1 MTLSPAEDGE
11 EASSP
16 SRRSGTMGRILE
28 NAGWLLAGKGVGAVL
43 SLVYLAI
50 VTRSLGA
57 EGFGQFALILAA
69 AQTLGALMGFQ
80 TWQIVVR
87 FGMEHLQAGR
97 EDKLRDLIGLSL
109 MLDFGGALVGC
120 LVAWASVGLL
130 GDYFEWSEPLRRQAL
145 LFALVMLL
153 SIRSTAVGVLRLYDR
168 FRDGAVADAVIPV
181 VRMIGAVVVLL
192 TEPSV
197 LGFLIAWGA
206 AEIAAAAASWWL
218 AARAAGGLMT
228 VRRLPNVRQ
237 VFREN
242 PGLGRFAAVTNLN
255 STLGTMS
262 KQFATV
268 IVGLF
273 AGEVAA
279 GQYRLAYQLGQALA
293 KVSDLLSRA
302 VFAELTRVRF
312 GAASD
317 NLAKLFRSSVRFS
330 AIAAGVIVA
339 LLFLLGKP
347 ALLLVAGPEFAGAY
361 PLLLLLGAAA
371 ALDLAGVSF
380 EPAMLATG
388 KAGLVLKLRLLVTV
402 LLVALLIVLLPPM
415 STMGAAIATL
425 VASLAGLILFG
436 FAAWRSIHAPAG

>member
-1 MTLSPAEDGE
+1 MA
-11 EASSP
+11 
-16 SRRSGTMGRILE
+16 RILE

-50 VTRSLGA
+50 ATRSLGA
-57 EGFGQFALILAA
+57 EAFGQFALILAA

-97 EDKLRDLIGLSL
+97 DEKLRELIGLSL

-130 GDYFEWSEPLRRQAL
+130 GDYFEWSEPLSRQAL

-168 FRDGAVADAVIPV
+168 FRDGAMADAVIPL
-181 VRMIGAVVVLL
+181 VRMIGAVIVLL
-192 TEPSV
+192 SAPSV

-206 AEIAAAAASWWL
+206 AEIAAAAVSWWL
-218 AARAAGGLMT
+218 AARSAGGLMT
-228 VRRLPNVRQ
+228 VRRLPNVMK

-255 STLGTMS
+255 STLGTVS

-279 GQYRLAYQLGQALA
+279 GQYRLAYQLGQSLA

-330 AIAAGVIVA
+330 AVAAGVIVV
-339 LLFLLGKP
+339 LLLLIGKP
-347 ALLLVAGPEFAGAY
+347 ALLVVAGPEFAGAY
-361 PLLLLLGAAA
+361 PLLILLGVAA

-388 KAGLVLKLRLLVTV
+388 KAGLVLKLRLLVTL
-402 LLVALLIVLLPPM
+402 LLVALLVLLLPPM
-415 STMGAAIATL
+415 STMGAAIAT
-425 VASLAGLILFG
+425 VMASLAGLILFG
-436 FAAWRSIHAPAG
+436 FAAWRSVHAPPSSRPASL

>member
-1 MTLSPAEDGE
+1 
-11 EASSP
+11 
-16 SRRSGTMGRILE
+16 MGRILE

-97 EDKLRDLIGLSL
+97 EEKLRDLIGLSL

-168 FRDGAVADAVIPV
+168 FKDGAMADAVIPV
-181 VRMIGAVVVLL
+181 VRMIGAVIVLL

-218 AARAAGGLMT
+218 AARAAGGLMS
-228 VRRLPNVRQ
+228 VRRLPNVRR

-255 STLGTMS
+255 STLGTVS

>member
-1 MTLSPAEDGE
+1 MA
-11 EASSP
+11 
-16 SRRSGTMGRILE
+16 RILE
-28 NAGWLLAGKGVGAVL
+28 NAGWLLAGKGVGALL
-43 SLVYLAI
+43 SLAYLAI
-50 VTRSLGA
+50 ATRSLGA
-57 EGFGQFALILAA
+57 EAFGQFALILAA

-97 EDKLRDLIGLSL
+97 EEKLRDLIGLSL

-130 GDYFEWSEPLRRQAL
+130 GDYFDWSEPLRRQAL

-168 FRDGAVADAVIPV
+168 FRDGAMADAVIPL
-181 VRMIGAVVVLL
+181 VRMIGAVIVLL
-192 TEPSV
+192 SEPSV

-206 AEIAAAAASWWL
+206 AEIAAAAVSWWL

-228 VRRLPNVRQ
+228 VRRLPNVMK

-255 STLGTMS
+255 STLGTVS

-279 GQYRLAYQLGQALA
+279 GQYRLAYQLGQSLA

-330 AIAAGVIVA
+330 AVAAGVIVVLLLLIGKSA
-339 LLFLLGKP
+339 LLV
-347 ALLLVAGPEFAGAY
+347 VAGPEFAGAY
-361 PLLLLLGAAA
+361 PLLILLGVAA

-402 LLVALLIVLLPPM
+402 LLVALLVLLLPPM
-415 STMGAAIATL
+415 STLGAAIATL

-436 FAAWRSIHAPAG
+436 FAAWRSVHAPAV

>member
-1 MTLSPAEDGE
+1 
-11 EASSP
+11 
-16 SRRSGTMGRILE
+16 
-28 NAGWLLAGKGVGAVL
+28 
-43 SLVYLAI
+43 
-50 VTRSLGA
+50 
-57 EGFGQFALILAA
+57 
-69 AQTLGALMGFQ
+69 
-80 TWQIVVR
+80 
-87 FGMEHLQAGR
+87 
-97 EDKLRDLIGLSL
+97 
-109 MLDFGGALVGC
+109 
-120 LVAWASVGLL
+120 
-130 GDYFEWSEPLRRQAL
+130 
-145 LFALVMLL
+145 
-153 SIRSTAVGVLRLYDR
+153 
-168 FRDGAVADAVIPV
+168 
-181 VRMIGAVVVLL
+181 MIGAVIVLL
-192 TEPSV
+192 AGPSV

-228 VRRLPNVRQ
+228 LGRLPNVLR
-237 VFREN
+237 VFQEN
-242 PGLGRFAAVTNLN
+242 PGLGTFAAVTNLN
-255 STLGTMS
+255 STLGTVS

-273 AGEVAA
+273 AGEAAA
-279 GQYRLAYQLGQALA
+279 GQYRLAYQLGQSLA

-330 AIAAGVIVA
+330 AIAAGVVVA
-339 LLFLLGKP
+339 LLFLVGKP

-402 LLVALLIVLLPPM
+402 LLVALLVVLLPPM

-425 VASLAGLILFG
+425 AASLAGLILFG
-436 FAAWRSIHAPAG
+436 FAAWRSIHAPAR

>member
-1 MTLSPAEDGE
+1 
-11 EASSP
+11 
-16 SRRSGTMGRILE
+16 MGRILE

-43 SLVYLAI
+43 SLIYLAI
-50 VTRSLGA
+50 ATRTLGA
-57 EGFGQFALILAA
+57 VGFGQFALILAA

-97 EDKLRDLIGLSL
+97 DEKLRDLIGLSL
-109 MLDFGGALVGC
+109 MLDFGGALIGC
-120 LVAWASVGLL
+120 LAAVASVDAM
-130 GDYFEWSEPLRRQAL
+130 GDYFNWSEPLRQQAL

-168 FRDGAVADAVIPV
+168 FRDGAMADAAIPV
-181 VRMIGAVVVLL
+181 VRMIGALIVWIF
-192 TEPSV
+192 EPSV
-197 LGFLIAWGA
+197 VGFLIAWGA

-218 AARAAGGLMT
+218 AARAAGGLMS
-228 VRRLPNVRQ
+228 VRRLPNVRR

-255 STLGTMS
+255 STLGTIS

-312 GAASD
+312 GAASE

-330 AIAAGVIVA
+330 AIAAGIIVV
-339 LLFLLGKP
+339 LLLLIGKP

-361 PLLLLLGAAA
+361 PLLILLGVAA

-380 EPAMLATG
+380 EPALLATG
-388 KAGLVLKLRLLVTV
+388 RAGLVLKLRLLVTV
-402 LLVALLIVLLPPM
+402 LLVALLVALLPPM

-425 VASLAGLILFG
+425 AASLAGLILFG
-436 FAAWRSIHAPAG
+436 LAAWRSVHAPAS

>member
-1 MTLSPAEDGE
+1 MA
-11 EASSP
+11 
-16 SRRSGTMGRILE
+16 RILE

-43 SLVYLAI
+43 SLAYLAI
-50 VTRSLGA
+50 ATRTLGA

-97 EDKLRDLIGLSL
+97 EEKLRDLIGLSL
-109 MLDFGGALVGC
+109 ILDFGGALIGC
-120 LVAWASVGLL
+120 LVAAAAMNLL

-145 LFALVMLL
+145 LFAFVMLL

-168 FRDGAVADAVIPV
+168 FRDGALADAVIPL

-192 TEPSV
+192 TGPSV
-197 LGFLIAWGA
+197 RGFLIAWAA
-206 AEIAAAAASWWL
+206 AEVAAAAASWWL

-228 VRRLPNVRQ
+228 VRRLPNVPK

-242 PGLGRFAAVTNLN
+242 PGLGKFAAVTNLN
-255 STLGTMS
+255 STLGTVS

-279 GQYRLAYQLGQALA
+279 GHYRLAYQLGQALA

-312 GAASD
+312 GDAKD

-330 AIAAGVIVA
+330 AVAAALIVA
-339 LLFLLGKP
+339 LLFLVGKP
-347 ALLLVAGPEFAGAY
+347 ALLLVAGPEFADAY
-361 PLLLLLGAAA
+361 PLLILLGVAA

-380 EPAMLATG
+380 EPALLATG
-388 KAGLVLKLRLLVTV
+388 RAGLVLKLRLLVTV
-402 LLVALLIVLLPPM
+402 LLVALLVILLPPI

-425 VASLAGLILFG
+425 AAALAGLILFG
-436 FAAWRSIHAPAG
+436 FAAWRSIAAPAA

>member
-1 MTLSPAEDGE
+1 VSELPEDKDAI
-11 EASSP
+11 ASAP
-16 SRRSGTMGRILE
+16 SRRSGTMARILE

-43 SLVYLAI
+43 SLAYLAI
-50 VTRSLGA
+50 ATRTLGA

-97 EDKLRDLIGLSL
+97 EEKLRDLIGLSL
-109 MLDFGGALVGC
+109 ILDFGGALIGC
-120 LVAWASVGLL
+120 LVAAAAVNLL
-130 GDYFEWSEPLRRQAL
+130 GDYFDWSGPLRTQAL
-145 LFALVMLL
+145 LFAFVMLL

-168 FRDGAVADAVIPV
+168 FREGALADAAIPIVRMAGAVI
-181 VRMIGAVVVLL
+181 VLL
-192 TEPSV
+192 TGPSV
-197 LGFLIAWGA
+197 RGFLIAWAA

-228 VRRLPNVRQ
+228 VRRLPNVRR

-242 PGLGRFAAVTNLN
+242 PGLGKFAVVTNLN
-255 STLGTMS
+255 STLGTVS

-279 GQYRLAYQLGQALA
+279 GHYRLAYQLGQALA

-312 GAASD
+312 GDAKD

-330 AIAAGVIVA
+330 AVAAALIVA
-339 LLFLLGKP
+339 LLFLVGRP
-347 ALLLVAGPEFAGAY
+347 TLLLVAGPEFADAY
-361 PLLLLLGAAA
+361 PLLILLGVAA

-380 EPAMLATG
+380 EPALLATG
-388 KAGLVLKLRLLVTV
+388 RAGLVLKLRLLVTA
-402 LLVALLIVLLPPM
+402 LLVALLFLLLPPL

-425 VASLAGLILFG
+425 AAALAGLVLFG
-436 FAAWRSIHAPAG
+436 FTAWRAIHKPAL